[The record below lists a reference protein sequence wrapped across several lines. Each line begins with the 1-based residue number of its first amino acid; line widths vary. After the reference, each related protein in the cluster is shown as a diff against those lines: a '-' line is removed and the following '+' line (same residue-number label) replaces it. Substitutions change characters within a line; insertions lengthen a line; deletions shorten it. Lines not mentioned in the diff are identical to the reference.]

1 MKTVITYG
9 TFDLFHT
16 GHLNLLKR
24 ARALGDRLI
33 VGVTSNA
40 YDQARGKLNVVQT
53 CEERMENVR
62 ATGLADLIIIEEEEG
77 QKIQDI
83 LHHKADIFAIGSDW
97 TGKFDY
103 LNEYC
108 RVIYLERTRGVSTTS
123 IREQKFQFV
132 RLGLVG
138 CGQIASRFL
147 KESKY
152 VSGIEI
158 TSVFGR
164 NQQNV
169 VTFAREHEISH
180 SCCDYAQ
187 FLNTVDAVYIAV
199 PHRAHFEYAKQ
210 ALLQKKHILC
220 EKPLVLSASEAED
233 LYNIAE
239 QNNCVLLEAIKTAYA
254 PAFIQLIEVAKS
266 GIIGAIKA
274 IDATFTKLV
283 LNKKSREYD
292 SLQAGGALTELGS
305 YPFLAIAKLLGT
317 DCQNISFI
325 TAKDPEHNVDIF
337 TRALFLYKTATATA
351 NVGIGVKKEGD
362 LCIAGTKGYI
372 YVPAPWWKT
381 EYFEIRHEDIRL
393 NRKVYA
399 KFEGD
404 GLRYE
409 LSAFLNMIQRGDRV
423 RHFISRQESLFLA
436 KIIEKFLNGNNVTY
450 LGD

>member
-33 VGVTSNA
+33 VGVTSDA
-40 YDQARGKLNVVQT
+40 YDQTRGKLNVVQT

-83 LHHKADIFAIGSDW
+83 QKYHADIFAIGSDW

-103 LNEYC
+103 LNEHC
-108 RVIYLERTRGVSTTS
+108 QVVYLERTKGVSSTELRGQRHQI
-123 IREQKFQFV
+123 IRM
-132 RLGLVG
+132 GLVG
-138 CGQIASRFL
+138 HGRIASRFL
-147 KESKY
+147 RESKY
-152 VSGIEI
+152 VSGIDV
-158 TSVFGR
+158 TAVYGR
-164 NQQNV
+164 NESHIFQ
-169 VTFAREHEISH
+169 FCEEHEIPRG
-180 SCCDYAQ
+180 YTEYGT
-187 FLNTVDAVYIAV
+187 FLNDIDAVYIAL
-199 PHRAHFEYAKQ
+199 PHHLHYHFAKK
-210 ALLQKKHILC
+210 ALEQKKHVLC
-220 EKPLVLSASEAED
+220 EKPLVLSSAEAEE
-233 LYNIAE
+233 LYHIAE
-239 QNNCVLLEAIKTAYA
+239 QNNCVLLEAIKTSYA
-254 PAFIQLIEVAKS
+254 PAFIQMIEVAKS

-274 IDATFTKLV
+274 IDATFTKLIH
-283 LNKKSREYD
+283 NKNAREYD

-305 YPFLAIAKLLGT
+305 YPFLAIVKLLGT

-423 RHFISRQESLFLA
+423 RHYISRQESIFMA
-436 KIIEKFLNGNNVTY
+436 KIIEQFLRNEGIVY
-450 LGD
+450 LGE